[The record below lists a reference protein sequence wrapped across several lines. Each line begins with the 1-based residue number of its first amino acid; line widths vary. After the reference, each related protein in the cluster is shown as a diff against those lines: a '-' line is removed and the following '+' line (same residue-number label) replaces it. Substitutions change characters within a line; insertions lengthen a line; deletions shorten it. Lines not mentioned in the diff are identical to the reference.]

1 MRARARKAAS
11 SAAASPYSSSSSLD
25 GDEMS
30 ESIVSLP
37 YLPTTRRTASERD
50 IKEKVSLD
58 ESGLQPFPSSSPLG
72 TPRLG
77 PSNPR
82 SHHSSTKSQIARP
95 SRSKSSRLAES
106 LTRSSSK
113 TGKPAVLISSSV
125 TADLLT
131 KHLAPLP
138 RFDPFEKR
146 RRSES
151 LSAIVRKDARCD
163 KEDQKGGG
171 GPASAAACRKMSSW
185 SCLRAARKSD
195 GCAPS
200 IYLLAL

>member
-11 SAAASPYSSSSSLD
+11 SAAASPYSSTSSLSS
-25 GDEMS
+25 DEMS
-30 ESIVSLP
+30 VPIVSLP
-37 YLPTTRRTASERD
+37 YLPTPCRHSR
-50 IKEKVSLD
+50 
-58 ESGLQPFPSSSPLG
+58 ESDVKDKDGFDKSGMQPFPSSSPLA

-77 PSNPR
+77 PSKSR
-82 SHHSSTKSQIARP
+82 SPHPSIKSQAPRP

-113 TGKPAVLISSSV
+113 TSKSTAQISSTM

-151 LSAIVRKDARCD
+151 LSAIVRRDAG
-163 KEDQKGGG
+163 KGGENQKGD

-200 IYLLAL
+200 IHLLAL